1 MGWVEIVWGGEHVKR
16 EREVNE
22 VELWEKL
29 NNEEMRTIMSV
40 LSFDPSRFYIWLLQ
54 SRLSQN
60 VKQKE
65 KKNRLWEGRLTVKQ
79 RFPLWHDRPQ
89 LKHLLIGL
97 QISSEKWP
105 IINQCGQNSAQF
117 KAEALMW
124 TINQL
129 IKKLDIK
136 WITGDS
142 TCHLLLCFNS

>member
-1 MGWVEIVWGGEHVKR
+1 MGWDSLGGDEHVKR

-22 VELWEKL
+22 VEPWEKW

-40 LSFDPSRFYIWLLQ
+40 LSFDPSRIYIYFWLLQ
-54 SRLSQN
+54 SRLSQ
-60 VKQKE
+60 
-65 KKNRLWEGRLTVKQ
+65 KKRNRLWEGRLTAKQ

-89 LKHLLIGL
+89 LKHLLIRL
-97 QISSEKWP
+97 QISPEKWP

-142 TCHLLLCFNS
+142 TCQLLLWFNS